1 MNGRFI
7 MKRYLAIVLMLFT
20 LLTAGCATAVP
31 TDSQQKEQTQ
41 TQQQSKD
48 AKSNQDTK
56 SQAESKEKALAKLP
70 TIGDTQK
77 AWEDEWGHP
86 YSQGDTIRVFHNG
99 RYQVVFENG
108 RAVTVTIALKDGED
122 LNISDILPEDAQKQ
136 SSSSKNVGGTTMTV
150 QKWHSDTLE
159 KAFSSTKGN
168 FTVMKQADTIIIDC
182 TPNLR
187 K

>member
-1 MNGRFI
+1 M
-7 MKRYLAIVLMLFT
+7 
-20 LLTAGCATAVP
+20 P

-48 AKSNQDTK
+48 TKSNQDTK
-56 SQAESKEKALAKLP
+56 SQTESKEKAVATLP

-122 LNISDILPEDAQKQ
+122 LNIIDLLPEDAQKQ
-136 SSSSKNVGGTTMTV
+136 SSSSKNLGGTTMTV

>member
-1 MNGRFI
+1 MCDGRADG
-7 MKRYLAIVLMLFT
+7 LPA
-20 LLTAGCATAVP
+20 
-31 TDSQQKEQTQ
+31 KEQTQ

-122 LNISDILPEDAQKQ
+122 LNISDLLPEDAQKQ
-136 SSSSKNVGGTTMTV
+136 SSSSKMSAV
-150 QKWHSDTLE
+150 
-159 KAFSSTKGN
+159 
-168 FTVMKQADTIIIDC
+168 
-182 TPNLR
+182 R
-187 K
+187 R